1 MTCEEQQNGSRSLI
15 DVLPVRAAK
24 DDDKN
29 NNNDLDATFTVDTDK
44 HSDSTSNA
52 LVKIIHRGP
61 DCLPTTVKT
70 ISSSDH
76 YSKNSDRK
84 VGKVTLRQNGLQKN

>member
-1 MTCEEQQNGSRSLI
+1 MISQI
-15 DVLPVRAAK
+15 LPVTAAK

-29 NNNDLDATFTVDTDK
+29 NNHYNNGDLDATFSVDTDK

-52 LVKIIHRGP
+52 LVKIIHRGS

-76 YSKNSDRK
+76 YNKNSDRK
-84 VGKVTLRQNGLQKN
+84 VGEATLIQNGLQKN